1 MMRNLG
7 LLLDIP
13 VEGITIVQIN
23 HQCCRAM
30 IMEITS
36 MISIVD
42 NVGTRNDEEDGQ
54 DKLQLY
60 HDFLEGQPQ

>member
-42 NVGTRNDEEDGQ
+42 NVGTCNDEEDG
-54 DKLQLY
+54 
-60 HDFLEGQPQ
+60 